1 MNKNLLRQAQEI
13 QQKLA
18 QAQEKLQEEAVEGSA
33 GGGVVTVT
41 VSGKQRIQSVK
52 IDPAAVDPEDMSML
66 EDMVVAAVNDGME
79 KLQKLMSSR
88 LGAITGGMNIPGFM

>member
-18 QAQEKLQEEAVEGSA
+18 RAQEKLEEEAVEGSA

-41 VSGKQRIQSVK
+41 VNGKQRIQSVT
-52 IDPAAVDPEDMSML
+52 IDPAAIDPEDLAIL
-66 EDMVVAAVNDGME
+66 EDMIVAAVNDAME

-88 LGAITGGMNIPGFM
+88 LGAITGGMDIPGFM